1 LEYRE
6 GFIKKMEFF
15 TTTELAKKLKMNVQ
29 VVTRKVQSGEITAY
43 KIGKDWRIPELS
55 VFEWLE
61 QNSNNNGHHEHRKD
75 AMKSHKSARREKRT
89 TRRYLLEYIL
99 AQFEPNKLYSAEEI
113 KQTISRYNEDYSS
126 ILRELVS
133 EKMLERV
140 NGGYR
145 RCLNYRLSG

>member
-1 LEYRE
+1 MEYRE
-6 GFIKKMEFF
+6 GLIKNTEFF
-15 TTTELAKKLKMNVQ
+15 TTSELAKKLKMNVQ
-29 VVTRKVQSGEITAY
+29 VITRKVQSGEITAY

-75 AMKSHKSARREKRT
+75 SMKSYKSVRREKRT

-99 AQFEPNKLYSAEEI
+99 AQFEPNKSYSAEEI
-113 KQTISRYNEDYSS
+113 KQIIARYNEDYSS

-140 NGGYR
+140 NGGYS